1 MMRSVQ
7 RAEMG
12 QVAPQPSGL
21 GLILG
26 SPTHLCVAWGT
37 FVPLSVPPVPHL

>member
-1 MMRSVQ
+1 M
-7 RAEMG
+7 

-26 SPTHLCVAWGT
+26 SPTHMCVAWGSY
-37 FVPLSVPPVPHL
+37 FLSLCLQFLICKMGLL